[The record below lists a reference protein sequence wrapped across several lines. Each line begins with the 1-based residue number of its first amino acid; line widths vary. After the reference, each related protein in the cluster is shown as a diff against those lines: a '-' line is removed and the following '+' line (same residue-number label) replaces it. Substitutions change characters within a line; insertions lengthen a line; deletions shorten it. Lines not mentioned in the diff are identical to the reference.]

1 MTFEFYSL
9 VCFLQFRLAYVSPE
23 SMVVGAGD
31 LVDQPKKIALNYLR
45 SYLFIDLF
53 VVFPLPQ
60 VNFLPSPFLICG
72 NFFFILFPCLSLL
85 IVTCYFGYLVL
96 CATKRKVYYEV

>member
-1 MTFEFYSL
+1 LFAS
-9 VCFLQFRLAYVSPE
+9 LQFRLAYVSRE

-31 LVDQPKKIALNYLR
+31 LIDHPKKIALNYLK

-72 NFFFILFPCLSLL
+72 NLFYIVSLAEFAHCNL
-85 IVTCYFGYLVL
+85 VFWVLVL
-96 CATKRKVYYEV
+96 YATKRKVYCVNYEMYHPYN